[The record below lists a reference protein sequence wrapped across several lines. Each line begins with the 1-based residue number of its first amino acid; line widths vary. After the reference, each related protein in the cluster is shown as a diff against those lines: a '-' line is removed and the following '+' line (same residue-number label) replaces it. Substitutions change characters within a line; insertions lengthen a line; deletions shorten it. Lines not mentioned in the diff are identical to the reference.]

1 MRKYLFPV
9 LILAVLLSACGRRTG
24 QLPLPDELW
33 AAIQAEVTLPDMTDT
48 GSDYLE
54 SLTGI
59 RPEQYEQALCL
70 LLAEGTAPDEI
81 ILVQAVD
88 ENAAQDIQRKL
99 EDRLDYKSRSVQQYL
114 TEYQPMVA
122 DGVVRRDGLAVSLI
136 VSEQIDEIIQV
147 YIGLIA

>member
-9 LILAVLLSACGRRTG
+9 LILAVLLSACGGRTG

-59 RPEQYEQALCL
+59 HPEQYEQALCL

-88 ENAAQDIQRKL
+88 EDAAQDIQRKL

-114 TEYQPMVA
+114 TEYQSVVEG
-122 DGVVRRDGLAVSLI
+122 GVVRQDGLAVSLI
-136 VSEQIDEIIQV
+136 VSAQIDEIIQV
-147 YIGLIA
+147 YIGLID